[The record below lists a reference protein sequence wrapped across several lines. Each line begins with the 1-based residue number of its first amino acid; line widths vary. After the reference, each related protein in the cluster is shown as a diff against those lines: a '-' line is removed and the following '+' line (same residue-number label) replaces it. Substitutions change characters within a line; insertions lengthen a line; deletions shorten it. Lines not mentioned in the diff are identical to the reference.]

1 MFFTVI
7 IVRVALHHFLAVQS
21 PIRFVISFL
30 LFPPL
35 RFLKS
40 LYRVSSSPP
49 SPCHY
54 SRLSLQHHKLKVC
67 ACAVL
72 GSELRVSTRNEK
84 TVLEKKNTFLRNYK
98 RKEKRDI
105 DSFYKAHCRYAH
117 THKYICRW
125 ISFPDSTRFAVSWQ
139 LNSCFF
145 FVFLPSLFTLFCL
158 VETLIIFLGIL
169 MSPLSSNTTEM
180 ICPGTRYIRHRGT
193 HH

>member
-1 MFFTVI
+1 MFFTAI
-7 IVRVALHHFLAVQS
+7 IVRVAQEIRVALHHFLAVQS
-21 PIRFVISFL
+21 PIQMW
-30 LFPPL
+30 
-35 RFLKS
+35 FLKS

-84 TVLEKKNTFLRNYK
+84 TVLEKRNTFLRNYK
-98 RKEKRDI
+98 REISIHSIKHTVDM
-105 DSFYKAHCRYAH
+105 H
-117 THKYICRW
+117 THINIYAGGFLFQPAQGLQFLG
-125 ISFPDSTRFAVSWQ
+125 SSTPAFS
-139 LNSCFF
+139 
-145 FVFLPSLFTLFCL
+145 VFLPSLFTLFCL

-169 MSPLSSNTTEM
+169 MSPLSSNTTEI